1 MDIKEKSSVSS
12 SEPQISPYSYESS
25 SRWSDFTNSFKR
37 AVPNEKNEHVLDK
50 SITKNHLRLMALS
63 TGLGTGLLV
72 AAGSKLRTAGPAG
85 VLIAYFITGYI
96 MLVPTINS
104 LSELTIAYSGLSG
117 GFQSYYSK
125 FIDDSVGFALGW
137 NYAFQWVTV
146 ISLELVTASMT
157 IKFWNTSINPDVFVT
172 IFLIVIIAINLAG
185 AKGYGHAEFAMNLVK
200 ILMLTGFVI
209 FGLVINL
216 GGGPEGFIGGKYYH
230 DPGAFVDFKGI
241 VSVFVTGAFSLG
253 GSEFISV
260 AAAET
265 QGNVRSSIKSA
276 SKLVFYKVTVL
287 FMGSLAMVGLL
298 VPSNSKSL
306 MGSGDAATH
315 ASPYVIAAEMN
326 GVKVLPHIINAV
338 ILISVTSVATAAMY
352 SSPRLIQSLAEQGL
366 APQWLNYIDRN
377 GRPLRAWI
385 VTVVSSLFAY
395 IASFDQQETVFNWLL
410 SISALSFIFCWMAIS
425 ICHLRFR
432 AALKYRNIPLSSL
445 AYLSPT
451 GIIGPWCSI
460 IVNGLILI
468 GQFWV
473 ALWPIG
479 GDGKPDANA
488 FFQNYLGAVFFLVFY
503 VGHKLYTRKWTLYK
517 SASEIDVDKDRVIYD
532 PEILDLENLEIEERY
547 KNAPIWKKI
556 LLCMFD

>member
-1 MDIKEKSSVSS
+1 M
-12 SEPQISPYSYESS
+12 
-25 SRWSDFTNSFKR
+25 
-37 AVPNEKNEHVLDK
+37 
-50 SITKNHLRLMALS
+50 
-63 TGLGTGLLV
+63 
-72 AAGSKLRTAGPAG
+72 
-85 VLIAYFITGYI
+85 
-96 MLVPTINS
+96 
-104 LSELTIAYSGLSG
+104 
-117 GFQSYYSK
+117 
-125 FIDDSVGFALGW
+125 
-137 NYAFQWVTV
+137 
-146 ISLELVTASMT
+146 
-157 IKFWNTSINPDVFVT
+157 
-172 IFLIVIIAINLAG
+172 
-185 AKGYGHAEFAMNLVK
+185 
-200 ILMLTGFVI
+200 
-209 FGLVINL
+209 
-216 GGGPEGFIGGKYYH
+216 
-230 DPGAFVDFKGI
+230 
-241 VSVFVTGAFSLG
+241 
-253 GSEFISV
+253 
-260 AAAET
+260 
-265 QGNVRSSIKSA
+265 
-276 SKLVFYKVTVL
+276 
-287 FMGSLAMVGLL
+287 L

-352 SSPRLIQSLAEQGL
+352 SSPRLIQSLAKQGL

-385 VTVVSSLFAY
+385 VTVVSSLFAF
-395 IASFDQQETVFNWLL
+395 IASFYQQETVFNWLL

-451 GIIGPWCSI
+451 GIIGSWCSI

-517 SASEIDVDKDRVIYD
+517 SASEIDVDKDRAIYD

>member
-1 MDIKEKSSVSS
+1 MDVKEKGSVSTT
-12 SEPQISPYSYESS
+12 EPQISPYSYESS
-25 SRWSDFTNSFKR
+25 SRWSGFTNSFKR
-37 AVPNEKNEHVLDK
+37 AVPNEKNETVLEK

-85 VLIAYFITGYI
+85 VLVAYFITGYI

-172 IFLIVIIAINLAG
+172 IFLLVIIAINLAG
-185 AKGYGHAEFAMNLVK
+185 AKGYGHAEFAMNTVK
-200 ILMLTGFVI
+200 IVMLTGFVI

-230 DPGAFVDFKGI
+230 DPGAFIDFKGV

-260 AAAET
+260 AAAES

-298 VPSNSKSL
+298 VPYNSKSL

-315 ASPYVIAAEMN
+315 ASPFVIAAEMN
-326 GVKVLPHIINAV
+326 GIKVLPHIINAV

-366 APQWLNYIDRN
+366 APQWLNYIDRS

-432 AALKYRNIPLSSL
+432 AALKCRNIPLSSL

-451 GIIGPWCSI
+451 GVIGSWCSI

-473 ALWPIG
+473 ALFPIG
-479 GDGKPDANA
+479 GDGKPSANS
-488 FFQNYLGAVFFLVFY
+488 FFQNYLGAVFLLIFY
-503 VGHKLYTRKWTLYK
+503 VGHKLYTRTWTLYK

-532 PEILDLENLEIEERY
+532 PEILELENLEIEERY

-556 LLCMFD
+556 LLSMFD

>member
-1 MDIKEKSSVSS
+1 
-12 SEPQISPYSYESS
+12 
-25 SRWSDFTNSFKR
+25 
-37 AVPNEKNEHVLDK
+37 VPNEKNEHVLDK

-451 GIIGPWCSI
+451 GIIGSWCSI

>member
-265 QGNVRSSIKSA
+265 QGNIRSSIKSA

-315 ASPYVIAAEMN
+315 ASPFVIAAEMN

-451 GIIGPWCSI
+451 GIIGSWCSI

-479 GDGKPDANA
+479 GDGKPNANA
-488 FFQNYLGAVFFLVFY
+488 FFQNYLGAVFLLVFY

>member
-451 GIIGPWCSI
+451 GIIGSWCSI

>member
-451 GIIGPWCSI
+451 GIIGSWCSI

-532 PEILDLENLEIEERY
+532 PEILELENLEIEERY

-556 LLCMFD
+556 LLSMFD